1 MTKFSQMIQM
11 PPRIVFVGWVLRPWT
26 VLEAARLPP
35 WWAAF
40 WPCCLL
46 VVTLLIRL
54 VFFGRTSSCNWLF
67 RWVSGSLQMIDD
79 PDSMTEKPDAFGG
92 RQSDFVK
99 ETLFGKGWLLT
110 WRWIPH
116 SIVHAIHVFDGWIY
130 HDLPFFWPDSNCFRR
145 QVLFRW
151 SFGHLKSD
159 VAFLAHFGAWV
170 SIWQLGGTLFMCSD
184 SDQVSLGGISIYT
197 CTYTQSHTHTCMY
210 LCIYNICI
218 LYYCNTIWDNVY
230 VYFPI
235 ICLPPKPV
243 PSLE

>member
-40 WPCCLL
+40 WPCWLL

-151 SFGHLKSD
+151 SFGHQTTWASFRMRDRKGKSD
-159 VAFLAHFGAWV
+159 TC
-170 SIWQLGGTLFMCSD
+170 SGTK
-184 SDQVSLGGISIYT
+184 
-197 CTYTQSHTHTCMY
+197 
-210 LCIYNICI
+210 
-218 LYYCNTIWDNVY
+218 NTIGWKQVFYIFFYDSFFCFCFFMFFLYRFRCAASFFKLQATSFLQTPFEHSRTSKACVLHASRH
-230 VYFPI
+230 V
-235 ICLPPKPV
+235 V
-243 PSLE
+243 QT